1 MVILIEKAIK
11 KFSDDKMMTEFFWWI
26 PSGGRCSSGN
36 PKKKQG
42 DMDKLEMHM
51 GGTGILADGRLTKR
65 VSAQELGDDALM
77 KIEIRDLAMDGMEV
91 KLLDISETGMGIRE
105 GGELVFRPDSYY
117 RCQCSRE
124 DARNGCG
131 DLAL

>member
-1 MVILIEKAIK
+1 
-11 KFSDDKMMTEFFWWI
+11 
-26 PSGGRCSSGN
+26 
-36 PKKKQG
+36 
-42 DMDKLEMHM
+42 M